1 MNLRQIETFRA
12 VMLSGGISDAARLL
26 KVTQPGVSRTVKH
39 LETQLGFRLF
49 QRLKGRLIPTHEARL
64 LFDQVQA
71 VYQGVQGIDDFALLL
86 RTGSHATLRV
96 ACSPS
101 LGLEVVPQALAS
113 WWARA
118 PSSRFAL
125 EILPSPALMDSV
137 VSGQSDVGLCAA
149 EVEHP
154 MLRGIRLGSMDM
166 VCIAPPH
173 VNLGN
178 KRYVSPA
185 DVAKLP
191 FIAFDAQTHQGRQV
205 RAAFDQAGMA
215 FSPLATVR
223 FARTACSLV
232 AAGLGVAFVDPLTA
246 NHVHSVLRT
255 HPIRPV
261 IRIPILALTPLT
273 RPVSTLVDNFVN
285 DVSRQLK
292 LALTAAKSP
301 NPEASSCAGLAKR

>member
-26 KVTQPGVSRTVKH
+26 KVTQPGVSRTIKH

-49 QRLKGRLIPTHEARL
+49 QRLKGRLIPTQEARL

-71 VYQGVQGIDDFALLL
+71 VYQGVQGIDDFAQAL

-96 ACSPS
+96 VCSPS
-101 LGLEVVPQALAS
+101 LGLEVVPQGLAA

-125 EILPSPALMDSV
+125 EILPSPALMDAV

-154 MLRGIRLGSMDM
+154 MLRSVRLGHMDM
-166 VCIAPPH
+166 VCIAPSQ
-173 VNLGN
+173 VNIGH
-178 KRYVSPA
+178 KRHVSPA

-191 FIAFDAQTHQGRQV
+191 FIAFDAQTHQGQQV
-205 RAAFDQAGMA
+205 RAAFDHAGLA

-246 NHVHSVLRT
+246 SHVHSGLHT

-273 RPVSTLVDNFVN
+273 RPVSTLVDSFVA

-292 LALTAAKSP
+292 LALSAANSA
-301 NPEASSCAGLAKR
+301 ASSLKV

>member
-71 VYQGVQGIDDFALLL
+71 VYQGVQGIDDFAQSL
-86 RTGSHATLRV
+86 RNGSHATLRV

-101 LGLEVVPQALAS
+101 LGLEVVPQALAT

-125 EILPSPALMDSV
+125 EILPSPALIDAL
-137 VSGQSDVGLCAA
+137 VSGQSDIGLCAA

-154 MLRGIRLGSMDM
+154 MLRSVRLGHMDM
-166 VCIAPPH
+166 VCMAPQHLSLGGKRH
-173 VNLGN
+173 VC
-178 KRYVSPA
+178 PA
-185 DVAKLP
+185 DVAELP
-191 FIAFDAQTHQGRQV
+191 FIAFDAQTHQGQQV
-205 RAAFDQAGMA
+205 RAAFDAAGVPFA
-215 FSPLATVR
+215 PLATVR

-246 NHVHSVLRT
+246 HHVHGAHHL
-255 HPIRPV
+255 HPIRPA
-261 IRIPILALTPLT
+261 IRIPVLALTSLT
-273 RPVSTLVDNFVN
+273 RPVSSLVDSFVA
-285 DVSRQLK
+285 DASRQLK
-292 LALTAAKSP
+292 AALAAATPLTSAATGRQRGS
-301 NPEASSCAGLAKR
+301 GR